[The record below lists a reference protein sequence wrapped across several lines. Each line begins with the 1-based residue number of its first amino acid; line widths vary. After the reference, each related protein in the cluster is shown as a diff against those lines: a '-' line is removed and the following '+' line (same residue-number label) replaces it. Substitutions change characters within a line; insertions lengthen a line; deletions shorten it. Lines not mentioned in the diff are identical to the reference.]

1 MYLAWLYVYERLIKL
16 LGVPILV
23 PLSGVI
29 NEHQIPKRMMEKY
42 FEADLTY
49 FFIINL
55 NVFWGE
61 EVKTIT

>member
-1 MYLAWLYVYERLIKL
+1 MIACLWTVNKTFGGPHFSA
-16 LGVPILV
+16 
-23 PLSGVI
+23 LSGVI

-42 FEADLTY
+42 IEADLTY